1 MIAALGGGASSS
13 LSMII
18 TAEMLFIS
26 IAKYMKLYLCE
37 SVYQFDLKHN
47 GDNHEV
53 KHMSESIRSSVDREV
68 ENEHHKI
75 DFKNVEFNQIEDQDD
90 CSQLSF
96 INEDCTGGLYNENS
110 KRNMTTETIILN
122 QDPIMVVPKI
132 PRSGI
137 ISRIFGSDH
146 IGQSSS
152 ACAMNIVVFRCSPP
166 PAPTKPEV
174 SL

>member
-13 LSMII
+13 LSMTV

-26 IAKYMKLYLCE
+26 IVKYMKLYLCE

-47 GDNHEV
+47 SDNHEV
-53 KHMSESIRSSVDREV
+53 KNMSESIRSSVDREV
-68 ENEHHKI
+68 ENEHHEV
-75 DFKNVEFNQIEDQDD
+75 DFRNVEFNQIEDQDD

-96 INEDCTGGLYNENS
+96 INEGCTGDLHNVNS
-110 KRNMTTETIILN
+110 KRMTTTETIILN
-122 QDPIMVVPKI
+122 QNPIMVVPRI

-146 IGQSSS
+146 IGLSSS
-152 ACAMNIVVFRCSPP
+152 VSAMNIVVFRCSPP
-166 PAPTKPEV
+166 PAPRKPEV
-174 SL
+174 CL